1 MDAGE
6 KVRTIVKSS
15 QKSTVQRNVTLGD
28 VLVQNQGSAVIYSVP
43 AGARAQSNP
52 IAW

>member
-1 MDAGE
+1 MDAGA

-15 QKSTVQRNVTLGD
+15 QKSTVQRNVTLVD
-28 VLVQNQGSAVIYSVP
+28 VLDQNQGSAVIYSAPV
-43 AGARAQSNP
+43 GARAQSNP